1 MMQWRRVLF
10 MMLMIVFCNA
20 ATSQATLDK
29 CKACFE
35 MKVRPLLAIYGY
47 ECHRP
52 DKQEAGL
59 RLTDVHGNVVKD
71 VLA

>member
-10 MMLMIVFCNA
+10 MMLMSVFCSA

-29 CKACFE
+29 REACFE
-35 MKVRPLLAIYGY
+35 TKVRPLLAIYGY
-47 ECHRP
+47 ECHGP